1 MTFLVASHLASEI
14 EKMCDKV
21 LVLYEGESS
30 PSTPRRR
37 PCACTPPWKITS
49 WRRCGTKRAPWC
61 CKKGEILMQAFAA
74 SLQNELFKLRKRKKY
89 LVLLIIASAICVVSA
104 LRVLIVNYL
113 TDGGVSR
120 EAILGGLMSSNMPFV
135 LLIFLPLMAIM
146 AAGGPVR
153 GGAGGPHHSL
163 LPHAARGKGQALFLQ
178 SGGGLGAVRL

>member
-1 MTFLVASHLASEI
+1 
-14 EKMCDKV
+14 
-21 LVLYEGESS
+21 
-30 PSTPRRR
+30 
-37 PCACTPPWKITS
+37 
-49 WRRCGTKRAPWC
+49 
-61 CKKGEILMQAFAA
+61 MQAFAA

-146 AAGGPVR
+146 AAGDLYVGEQVDHTIRFSRMRPV
-153 GGAGGPHHSL
+153 
-163 LPHAARGKGQALFLQ
+163 GKAKLFFYI
-178 SGGGLGAVRL
+178 